1 MARIEGAET
10 LSPHPSLPRKRG
22 RVREG
27 ATAVGLRLGQLGVAI
42 ARRVGSLLPLIALVL
57 AWEVSSRSG
66 VVSSF
71 LLPPLSAVLGRV
83 WDDALSGDLTINLG
97 MTLYRTLAGFAIAA
111 VGGVTLGIVM
121 TRIKFIRWV
130 FDPIVSV
137 GFPMPKIAFLPVF
150 MLWLG
155 FYDVSKISM
164 VAFNAIFPV
173 IVATI
178 AAAEGVDRELL
189 WSARSLGAGERQLLR
204 EIILPAAL
212 PQIMTGLQVALPVSM
227 IVTIV
232 TEMLMG
238 GQGLGGAM
246 IAASRF
252 ADSPG
257 VFAGIVEIAV
267 AGLCL
272 VKGIAALRRRLLIW
286 HQEAQEPTTV

>member
-1 MARIEGAET
+1 MARIAGAGI
-10 LSPHPSLPRKRG
+10 LVLPRR
-22 RVREG
+22 
-27 ATAVGLRLGQLGVAI
+27 AAVGLRLGQLGAAI

-66 VVSSF
+66 MVSSF

-97 MTLYRTLAGFAIAA
+97 MTLYRALAGFAIAA
-111 VGGVTLGIVM
+111 VGGVALGIVM
-121 TRIKFIRWV
+121 TRIKFIRWF

-137 GFPMPKIAFLPVF
+137 GFPMPKIAFLPIF

-155 FYDVSKISM
+155 LYDVSKISM
-164 VAFNAIFPV
+164 AAFNAIFPV
-173 IVATI
+173 IVATV

-238 GQGLGGAM
+238 GHGLGGAM

-272 VKGIAALRRRLLIW
+272 VKSIAALRRRLLIW

>member
-1 MARIEGAET
+1 MAGVEGGES
-10 LSPHPSLPRKRG
+10 LILPRP
-22 RVREG
+22 
-27 ATAVGLRLGQLGVAI
+27 AAAGLRLGLLGAAI
-42 ARRVGSLLPLIALVL
+42 ARRVGSFLPLIALVL
-57 AWEVSSRSG
+57 AWEVASRSG

-71 LLPPLSAVLGRV
+71 LLPPLSVVLERV
-83 WDDALSGDLTINLG
+83 WDDALSGELTINLG
-97 MTLYRTLAGFAIAA
+97 MTLYRALAGFAIAA
-111 VGGVTLGIVM
+111 IGGVALGIVM
-121 TRIKFIRWV
+121 TRNKLIRWF

-137 GFPMPKIAFLPVF
+137 GFPMPKIAFLPIF

-155 FYDVSKISM
+155 LYDVSKISM
-164 VAFNAIFPV
+164 AAFNAIFPV
-173 IVATI
+173 IVATM

-212 PQIMTGLQVALPVSM
+212 PQIMTGLQVALPISM

>member
-1 MARIEGAET
+1 MTELNTSIVARPLGTGFRLDLA
-10 LSPHPSLPRKRG
+10 
-22 RVREG
+22 
-27 ATAVGLRLGQLGVAI
+27 AAAVGRQAGAI
-42 ARRVGSLLPLIALVL
+42 VPLLVL
-57 AWEVSSRSG
+57 VVGWEAASRSG
-66 VVSSF
+66 IVTPF
-71 LLPPLSAVLGRV
+71 LLPPISAVLERV
-83 WDDALSGDLTINLG
+83 WQDASSGELAINLG
-97 MTLYRTLAGFAIAA
+97 QTLFRSLVGFAIAG
-111 VGGVTLGIVM
+111 VGGVVLGILM
-121 TRIKFIRWV
+121 TRQRLVRWF

-137 GFPMPKIAFLPVF
+137 GFPMPKIAFLPIF

-155 FYDVSKISM
+155 LYDFSKISM
-164 VAFNAIFPV
+164 AVFNAIFPV
-173 IVATI
+173 IIATI
-178 AAAEGVDRELL
+178 AAAEGVDRQLL
-189 WSARSLGAGERQLLR
+189 WSARSLGASERQLLR

-212 PQIMTGLQVALPVSM
+212 PQILTGLQVALPISM
-227 IVTIV
+227 IVMIV

-272 VKGIAALRRRLLIW
+272 VKGIAVLRRHLLAW

>member
-1 MARIEGAET
+1 MAGIDSGE
-10 LSPHPSLPRKRG
+10 SLALARP
-22 RVREG
+22 VE
-27 ATAVGLRLGQLGVAI
+27 AGLRLDLLAAAI
-42 ARRVGSLLPLIALVL
+42 GRRIGSLLPLIVLVL
-57 AWEVSSRSG
+57 GWEALSRGG
-66 VVSSF
+66 VVSTF
-71 LLPPLSAVLGRV
+71 LLPPLSAVLQRV

-97 MTLYRTLAGFAIAA
+97 MTLYRALTGFAIAGI
-111 VGGVTLGIVM
+111 GGVTLGILM
-121 TRIKFIRWV
+121 TRNKFIGWF

-137 GFPMPKIAFLPVF
+137 GFPMPKIAFLPIF

-155 FYDVSKISM
+155 LYDVSKISM
-164 VAFNAIFPV
+164 ATFNAIFPV

-178 AAAEGVDRELL
+178 AAAEGIDRQLL
-189 WSARSLGAGERQLLR
+189 WSARSLGASERQLLR

-257 VFAGIVEIAV
+257 VFAGIVEIAI

-272 VKGIAALRRRLLIW
+272 VKGIALLRRRLLIW
-286 HQEAQEPTTV
+286 HQEAQAPNTV

>member
-1 MARIEGAET
+1 MARIEGASSFALVRPAT
-10 LSPHPSLPRKRG
+10 TGPRLDLL
-22 RVREG
+22 
-27 ATAVGLRLGQLGVAI
+27 AAAA
-42 ARRVGSLLPLIALVL
+42 ARRLGSLLPLIALVG
-57 AWEVSSRSG
+57 AWEAFSRSG

-71 LLPPLSAVLGRV
+71 LLPPLSAVLERV
-83 WDDALSGDLTINLG
+83 WDDALSGELTVNLG
-97 MTLYRTLAGFAIAA
+97 MTLYRALTGFAIAA
-111 VGGVTLGIVM
+111 VGGVALGIVM
-121 TRIKFIRWV
+121 TRNKFVRWF

-137 GFPMPKIAFLPVF
+137 GFPMPKIAFLPIF

-155 FYDVSKISM
+155 LYDVSKISM
-164 VAFNAIFPV
+164 AAFNAIFPV

-178 AAAEGVDRELL
+178 AAAEGVDRQLL
-189 WSARSLGAGERQLLR
+189 WSARSLGASERQLLR

-212 PQIMTGLQVALPVSM
+212 PQIMTGLQVALPVAM

-267 AGLCL
+267 AGLCF
-272 VKGIAALRRRLLIW
+272 VKGIAALRRHLLIW

>member
-1 MARIEGAET
+1 MARIDSGE
-10 LSPHPSLPRKRG
+10 SLALARP
-22 RVREG
+22 VE
-27 ATAVGLRLGQLGVAI
+27 AGLRLDLFAAGLG
-42 ARRVGSLLPLIALVL
+42 RRIGSLLPLIVLVL
-57 AWEVSSRSG
+57 GWEALSRGGAVST
-66 VVSSF
+66 F
-71 LLPPLSAVLGRV
+71 LLPPLSAVLQRV

-97 MTLYRTLAGFAIAA
+97 MTLYRALTGFAIAGI
-111 VGGVTLGIVM
+111 GGVALGILM
-121 TRIKFIRWV
+121 TRNKFIGWF

-137 GFPMPKIAFLPVF
+137 GFPMPKIAFLPIF

-155 FYDVSKISM
+155 LYDVSKISM
-164 VAFNAIFPV
+164 ATFNAIFPV

-178 AAAEGVDRELL
+178 GAAEGIDRQLL
-189 WSARSLGAGERQLLR
+189 WSARSLGASERQLLR

-246 IAASRF
+246 IGASRF

-272 VKGIAALRRRLLIW
+272 VKGIALLRRRLLIW
-286 HQEAQEPTTV
+286 HQEAQAPTTV

>member
-1 MARIEGAET
+1 MTELNTSIVARPLGTGFRLDLA
-10 LSPHPSLPRKRG
+10 
-22 RVREG
+22 
-27 ATAVGLRLGQLGVAI
+27 AAAVGRQVGAI
-42 ARRVGSLLPLIALVL
+42 VPLLVL
-57 AWEVSSRSG
+57 VVGWEAASRSG
-66 VVSSF
+66 IVTPF
-71 LLPPLSAVLGRV
+71 LLPPISAVLERV
-83 WDDALSGDLTINLG
+83 WQDASSGELAINLG
-97 MTLYRTLAGFAIAA
+97 QTLFRSLVGFAIAG
-111 VGGVTLGIVM
+111 VGGVVLGILM
-121 TRIKFIRWV
+121 TRQRLVRWF

-137 GFPMPKIAFLPVF
+137 GFPMPKIAFLPIF

-155 FYDVSKISM
+155 LYDFSKISM
-164 VAFNAIFPV
+164 AVFNAIFPV
-173 IVATI
+173 IIATI
-178 AAAEGVDRELL
+178 AAAEGVDRQLL
-189 WSARSLGAGERQLLR
+189 WSARSLGASERQLLR

-212 PQIMTGLQVALPVSM
+212 PQILTGLQVALPISM
-227 IVTIV
+227 IVMIV

-272 VKGIAALRRRLLIW
+272 VKGIAVLRRHLLAW